1 MRNVIFS
8 EKKDIEKILSSGEV
22 TQDNVVRII
31 SSLAKYNFSIKNMN
45 DTENYEY
52 INNWLQIHYRHYV
65 ETELYSIIK
74 QKVDAA
80 HTYKLLESDDLIIY
94 QSELDTIVSTDD
106 IKIEKILFVLLCV
119 AKLQKNIFG
128 YQNGKYKFSL
138 TNIFKL
144 ARVHIPSKDRN
155 NFMHNLLKKGYI
167 NAPFRVADEQRYI
180 TFMSNEEHENGV
192 IRVNEGDFD
201 ELAYIYLNWK
211 NDGHGYTRCK
221 KCNRL
226 IKQSKTKPKKYCE
239 ECAKEVEK
247 DNVRERVR
255 RYRERCNENLTPQ
268 ND

>member
-1 MRNVIFS
+1 MKNVIFS

-45 DTENYEY
+45 DKDNYEY
-52 INNWLQIHYRHYV
+52 IKNWLKIHYRHYV
-65 ETELYSIIK
+65 ETELYSVIK
-74 QKVDAA
+74 QKIDAA

-94 QSELDTIVSTDD
+94 QSELDTILSAND
-106 IKIEKILFVLLCV
+106 IKVEKVLFVVLCV

-155 NFMHNLLKKGYI
+155 NFMHSLLQKGYI
-167 NAPFRVADEQRYI
+167 NAPFRVDDEQRYI
-180 TFMSNEEHENGV
+180 TFMSNEEHEDGV
-192 IRVNEGDFD
+192 IKVNEGDFD

-211 NDGHGYTRCK
+211 HDGRGYTRCQ

-226 IKQSKTKPKKYCE
+226 MKQSKTKPKKYCE
-239 ECAKEVEK
+239 ECAKEVLTEQKRAWAEK
-247 DNVRERVR
+247 NRK
-255 RYRERCNENLTPQ
+255 NLTQQ